1 MEILW
6 PALATSAIVSF
17 VFYVLAQ
24 HWHRVLRQQALT
36 IRRLFQRVQNLEDM
50 ADPEFRRRIRDAA
63 PVPLERVFTLTFRFS
78 DRFWR
83 DILHATEEDW
93 KFVREYGSFVGS
105 VKLEQWRSHTVAT
118 ITEVLPDQTTAGWQ
132 SRSLDFYGDPAKSS
146 EALILWELALSRPG
160 LSAER
165 LSSLELVLRRNS
177 MELCGHLVPRGNEAS
192 EDGHRVASVG
202 SDVVFFRVPLDT
214 AQLVEFRSHDPAS
227 NGNNGSG
234 NFGTHEM
241 SENDTH
247 WHAFYSHRNEDLGI
261 EWQLRLRDLTRKA
274 EWERWGILDS
284 DVTPLA
290 TEDN

>member
-192 EDGHRVASVG
+192 EDGHLVASVG